1 MNNELL
7 AIFKA
12 ITPDN
17 IKDNKLI
24 SDSMKI
30 FIELLSEHSFIS
42 KDIKLALSEHTTDSI
57 EEELPKIYLNDYYD
71 MDKLKTLLNAQS
83 VVSIDLKSVDIIN
96 NKEVYNYVV
105 KYVENKLEV

>member
-1 MNNELL
+1 ME
-7 AIFKA
+7 I
-12 ITPDN
+12 
-17 IKDNKLI
+17 IKKQKIREVLI
-24 SDSMKI
+24 SLDVEI
-30 FIELLSEHSFIS
+30 QNRYCDEWY
-42 KDIKLALSEHTTDSI
+42 D
-57 EEELPKIYLNDYYD
+57 D